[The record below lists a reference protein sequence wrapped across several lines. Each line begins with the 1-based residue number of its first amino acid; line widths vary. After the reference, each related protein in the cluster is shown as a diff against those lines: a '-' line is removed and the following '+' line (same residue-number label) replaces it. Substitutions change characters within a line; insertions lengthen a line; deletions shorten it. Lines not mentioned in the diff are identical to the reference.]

1 MNHPA
6 VHVQLR
12 TGRREDPHT
21 VFLRAGFS
29 DGSAGHR
36 PPTVRVGTKAGAGSA
51 TLYRWQAVPDTE
63 SISMKWRAHAGDA
76 IGELL
81 GLEGHHTF
89 RSGAEAA
96 PHMRYLVER
105 VTDPDAVCIC
115 RYCPRQPADKSTA
128 NSTAA
133 SATRDE
139 TRALA
144 LHTDLTAAPPYD
156 LVRAFLHRRGEVVEA
171 AGKMGFVVGSTRH
184 RGTRTYEIRRFGGG
198 SVQVDAARV
207 VPAITAL
214 QQRTDKDSPDIRAA
228 ERISSLCSIHL
239 EQKQMFVGLERIVLG
254 DLVRIDKAGAKLLL
268 VDDMKVVEKRPK
280 LAGRAVTARQTGIP
294 NNESNTL
301 NNIKSL
307 PPPLPGF
314 AWELGRR
321 LQVDIHRVLGRFH
334 PPTMYADWVAVEQQL
349 VEAGT
354 AADDALFL
362 EAAAA
367 GLGPPQVLP
376 MSASLKPG
384 DRARVA
390 CTGDL

>member
-1 MNHPA
+1 MKR
-6 VHVQLR
+6 Q
-12 TGRREDPHT
+12 
-21 VFLRAGFS
+21 
-29 DGSAGHR
+29 
-36 PPTVRVGTKAGAGSA
+36 AGS
-51 TLYRWQAVPDTE
+51 PGG
-63 SISMKWRAHAGDA
+63 RASLAETVICSGPVSSSSRTKHCNTCSSVFT
-76 IGELL
+76 
-81 GLEGHHTF
+81 GHHTF

-207 VPAITAL
+207 IPAITAL

-228 ERISSLCSIHL
+228 ERISSLCSI
-239 EQKQMFVGLERIVLG
+239 Q
-254 DLVRIDKAGAKLLL
+254 
-268 VDDMKVVEKRPK
+268 
-280 LAGRAVTARQTGIP
+280 
-294 NNESNTL
+294 
-301 NNIKSL
+301 
-307 PPPLPGF
+307 
-314 AWELGRR
+314 
-321 LQVDIHRVLGRFH
+321 
-334 PPTMYADWVAVEQQL
+334 
-349 VEAGT
+349 
-354 AADDALFL
+354 
-362 EAAAA
+362 
-367 GLGPPQVLP
+367 
-376 MSASLKPG
+376 
-384 DRARVA
+384 
-390 CTGDL
+390 